1 MKLVL
6 FICQLLQHF
15 FTASSSS
22 MILSSFY
29 HLKLLIVHLK
39 KEQNMI
45 ALTNIQ
51 KAVSINPTNRAML
64 CTLSQI
70 EQQRGQIDT
79 ALVLIDRALTLN
91 PLDVACRFNRARL
104 LFEAKRNE
112 ECLVELDKLKASSP
126 DEAFIF
132 HLLGKGMAENS

>member
-1 MKLVL
+1 
-6 FICQLLQHF
+6 
-15 FTASSSS
+15 
-22 MILSSFY
+22 
-29 HLKLLIVHLK
+29 
-39 KEQNMI
+39 
-45 ALTNIQ
+45 
-51 KAVSINPTNRAML
+51 ML

-91 PLDVACRFNRARL
+91 PLDVACRFNRSRL
-104 LFEAKRNE
+104 LFEANRNE

-132 HLLGKGMAENS
+132 HLLGTY